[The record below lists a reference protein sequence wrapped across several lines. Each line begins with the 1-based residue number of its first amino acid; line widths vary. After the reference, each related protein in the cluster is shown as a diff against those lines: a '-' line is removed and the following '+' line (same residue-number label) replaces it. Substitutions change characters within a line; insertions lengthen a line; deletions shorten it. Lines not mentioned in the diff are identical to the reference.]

1 MITSINEY
9 KKKLDA
15 VGKEDID
22 INNDGKVDKSD
33 FFLLARRRKI
43 KKEKENKGVKEQMTD
58 TSNTA
63 KAQNIFSVFNILT
76 YLLDEGY
83 ITDALDMKYIDIEA
97 IDADIT
103 QNLNVKPFGTLNSF
117 ESFINECKK
126 YLSVAINENV
136 SENSD
141 NEYKPKF
148 HDWQR
153 WHDDKIE
160 PAKSTIKMNLEKIW
174 EITEKLD
181 ASLIEKKHF
190 TTDILKINSD
200 IKKITDSYPNL

>member
-43 KKEKENKGVKEQMTD
+43 KKEKEKGVKEQMTD

-63 KAQNIFSVFNILT
+63 KAQNIFSMFNILT

-103 QNLNVKPFGTLNSF
+103 QNLNVKPFGTLGSF
-117 ESFINECKK
+117 ESFMNECKK
-126 YLSVAINENV
+126 YLSVSVNENA
-136 SENSD
+136 SD
-141 NEYKPKF
+141 MNQPSVGGIVYNMYWLNKNEDDLKGNEGLLVTDLCTVLTNIIADPKV
-148 HDWQR
+148 DV
-153 WHDDKIE
+153 DSINIE
-160 PAKSTIKMNLEKIW
+160 QEG
-174 EITEKLD
+174 
-181 ASLIEKKHF
+181 
-190 TTDILKINSD
+190 
-200 IKKITDSYPNL
+200 